1 VRPAGSAAGAEPSA
15 ARAHASAPAAA
26 DLDRRGL
33 GLLGGAHLS
42 VDLCQAAVPAL
53 LPFFVAQRGYSY
65 AAAGALVFAATVGSS
80 LIQPLFGHAA
90 DRLQLPWLMPAG
102 VLAAGAGIALAG
114 LSSSYA
120 LTFAAIVLSGIG
132 VAAFHPEGARHANY
146 ASGASKAQGMSLFA
160 LGGNAGF
167 AVGPLLTTGCVLVLG
182 LPGTLVLGLVPATAG
197 ATLLLKRARLRGLRV
212 RGARAAESG
221 PATASR
227 DRWAPFARLTGVIS
241 LRSCVHFGLLSFV
254 PVWFVTTL
262 GTSEAAGNAALT
274 AMLAAGAAGTVIG
287 GRIADRVGRRTILL
301 GCLALAGPLLAAFI
315 AAPTALAFALI
326 ALVGFTVVG
335 TFAITVV
342 LGQEYL
348 PNRLGMASGVT
359 LGAAIGVGGALA
371 PVLGALADA
380 QGIGTAMWVI
390 AALPLPALM
399 LALTL
404 PGEGRLLRA
413 PQVPKTRSPASPSP
427 GRM

>member
-1 VRPAGSAAGAEPSA
+1 VSS
-15 ARAHASAPAAA
+15 

-53 LPFFVAQRGYSY
+53 LPFFVDQRGYSY

-102 VLAAGAGIALAG
+102 VVAAGAGIALSGVAP
-114 LSSSYA
+114 SYA

-146 ASGASKAQGMSLFA
+146 AAGVAKARGMSLFA

-167 AVGPLLTTGCVLVLG
+167 ALGPVLTTGCVLALG
-182 LPGTLVLGLVPATAG
+182 LSGTLVLGLIPIGAG
-197 ATLLLKRARLRGLRV
+197 AVLAGKRARLHGLRV
-212 RGARAAESG
+212 RGAAAAKAASQ
-221 PATASR
+221 TARR
-227 DRWAPFARLTGVIS
+227 DQWGAFGRLTGVIS

-262 GTSEAAGNAALT
+262 GTSEAAGNIALT
-274 AMLAAGAAGTVIG
+274 AMLASGAAGTVIT
-287 GRIADRVGRRTILL
+287 GRVADRAGRRTIMLA
-301 GCLALAGPLLAAFI
+301 CLALAGPALAAFI
-315 AAPTALAFALI
+315 VAPTGLAFVLI
-326 ALVGFTVVG
+326 AVVGLTVVG

-342 LGQEYL
+342 LGPEYL

-371 PVLGALADA
+371 PLLGALADA
-380 QGIGTAMWVI
+380 QGIETAMWVI
-390 AALPLPALM
+390 AAIPVPALL

-404 PGEGRLLRA
+404 PAEGRLALK

>member
-1 VRPAGSAAGAEPSA
+1 VSGVA
-15 ARAHASAPAAA
+15 ARSGGVAGGGAPSS

-102 VLAAGAGIALAG
+102 VLTAGAGIALAG
-114 LSSSYA
+114 LAPSYA

-146 ASGASKAQGMSLFA
+146 ASGALQARGLSLFS

-167 AVGPLLTTGCVLVLG
+167 ALGTALTTVCVLAVG
-182 LPGTLVLGLVPATAG
+182 LPGTLLVGLVPGAAG
-197 ATLLLKRARLRGLRV
+197 AVLLAKRGRLHGLRAR
-212 RGARAAESG
+212 GAAAAEAR
-221 PATASR
+221 PEAARR
-227 DRWAPFARLTGVIS
+227 DRWGPFATLTAVIS
-241 LRSCVHFGLLSFV
+241 LRSCVHFGLLAFV
-254 PVWFVTTL
+254 PVWFVTSL
-262 GTSEAAGNAALT
+262 STSEAGGNAALT

-287 GRIADRVGRRTILL
+287 GRIADRIGRRTILL
-301 GCLALAGPLLAAFI
+301 GCLALTTPLTAALVLA
-315 AAPTALAFALI
+315 PVGLAFPLI
-326 ALVGFTVVG
+326 ALLGLVIVG

-380 QGIGTAMWVI
+380 QGIEAAMWVI
-390 AALPLPALM
+390 AALPLPALA

-404 PGEGRLLRA
+404 PADGRVLA
-413 PQVPKTRSPASPSP
+413 AAQVPKTRSPASPSP

>member
-1 VRPAGSAAGAEPSA
+1 MRAAGG
-15 ARAHASAPAAA
+15 APAAA

-33 GLLGGAHLS
+33 ALLGGAHLS

-53 LPFFVAQRGYSY
+53 LPFFVDQRGYSY

-90 DRLQLPWLMPAG
+90 DRLELPWLMPSG

-114 LSSSYA
+114 LASSYA
-120 LTFAAIVLSGIG
+120 LTFAAIVLSGVG

-146 ASGASKAQGMSLFA
+146 ASGAAKAQGMSLFA

-167 AVGPLLTTGCVLVLG
+167 ALGPLLTTACVLVLG

-197 ATLLLKRARLRGLRV
+197 ATLLLKRARLRGLRA
-212 RGARAAESG
+212 RGAAAAEARPHG
-221 PATASR
+221 AQR

-262 GTSEAAGNAALT
+262 GTSEAAGNVALT
-274 AMLAAGAAGTVIG
+274 AMLASGAAGTVIG
-287 GRIADRVGRRTILL
+287 GRVADRVGRRTILL

-315 AAPTALAFALI
+315 VSPTALAFALI

-380 QGIGTAMWVI
+380 QGIETAMWVI
-390 AALPLPALM
+390 AALPLPALA

-404 PGEGRLLRA
+404 PVEGRLRLA
-413 PQVPKTRSPASPSP
+413 GQVPKSRSPASPSP

>member
-1 VRPAGSAAGAEPSA
+1 MNARRLARREAAAAGGAGEA
-15 ARAHASAPAAA
+15 GTT

-33 GLLGGAHLS
+33 ALLGGAHLS

-53 LPFFVAQRGYSY
+53 LPFFVDQRGYSY

-80 LIQPLFGHAA
+80 VIQPLFGHAA

-102 VLAAGAGIALAG
+102 VLAAGTGIALAG
-114 LSSSYA
+114 LAPSYA

-146 ASGASKAQGMSLFA
+146 ASGASKARGMSLFA

-167 AVGPLLTTGCVLVLG
+167 ALGPVLTTGCVLAVG
-182 LPGTLVLGLVPATAG
+182 LPGTLLLGLVPGTAG
-197 ATLLLKRARLRGLRV
+197 AVLLARRVRLRGLRA
-212 RGARAAESG
+212 RGAAAAAAG
-221 PATASR
+221 PETARR
-227 DRWAPFARLTGVIS
+227 DRWGPFARLTGVIS
-241 LRSCVHFGLLSFV
+241 LRSCVHFGLLAFV

-262 GTSEAAGNAALT
+262 NTSAAAGNVALT
-274 AMLAAGAAGTVIG
+274 AMLASGAAGTVIG
-287 GRIADRVGRRTILL
+287 GRIADRVGRRTILVA
-301 GCLALAGPLLAAFI
+301 CLALAGPILAAFI
-315 AAPTALAFALI
+315 VAPTALAFALI
-326 ALVGFTVVG
+326 AIVGFTVVG

-371 PVLGALADA
+371 PLLGALADA
-380 QGIGTAMWVI
+380 QGIETAMWVI

-404 PGEGRLLRA
+404 PGEGRLQLRR
-413 PQVPKTRSPASPSP
+413 QVPKTRSPASPSP

>member
-1 VRPAGSAAGAEPSA
+1 MSRE
-15 ARAHASAPAAA
+15 
-26 DLDRRGL
+26 LDRRGL

-53 LPFFVAQRGYSY
+53 LPFFVEQRGYSY

-102 VLAAGAGIALAG
+102 VLMAGAGIALAG
-114 LSSSYA
+114 LAPSYA
-120 LTFAAIVLSGIG
+120 LTFAAIALSGIG

-160 LGGNAGF
+160 VGGNAGF
-167 AVGPLLTTGCVLVLG
+167 ALGSALTTICVLAVG
-182 LPGTLVLGLVPATAG
+182 LPGTLLVAVVPGVAG
-197 ATLLLKRARLRGLRV
+197 AVLLARGERLRGLRA
-212 RGARAAESG
+212 RGAASAEAR
-221 PATASR
+221 PEDASR
-227 DRWAPFARLTGVIS
+227 DRWGPFATLTAVIS
-241 LRSCVHFGLLSFV
+241 LRSCVHFGLLAFV
-254 PVWFVTTL
+254 PVWFVTSL
-262 GTSEAAGNAALT
+262 DTSEAGGNAALT
-274 AMLAAGAAGTVIG
+274 AMLASGAVGTVLG
-287 GRIADRVGRRTILL
+287 GRIADRIGRRTILL
-301 GCLALAGPLLAAFI
+301 ACLAVTAPLLAAFI
-315 AAPTALAFALI
+315 LAPLGLAFPLVALLG
-326 ALVGFTVVG
+326 LVIVG
-335 TFAITVV
+335 TFSITVV

-380 QGIGTAMWVI
+380 QGIEAAMWVI
-390 AALPLPALM
+390 AALPLPALA
-399 LALTL
+399 LALAL
-404 PGEGRLLRA
+404 PGDGREPLGR
-413 PQVPKTRSPASPSP
+413 QVPKTRSPASPSP

>member
-1 VRPAGSAAGAEPSA
+1 VSAT
-15 ARAHASAPAAA
+15 
-26 DLDRRGL
+26 LDRRAL

-53 LPFFVAQRGYSY
+53 LPFFVDQRGYSY

-90 DRLQLPWLMPAG
+90 DRLQLPWLMPTG

-114 LSSSYA
+114 LAPSYA
-120 LTFAAIVLSGIG
+120 LTFAAIVLSGVG

-146 ASGASKAQGMSLFA
+146 ASGDSKAQGMSLFA

-167 AVGPLLTTGCVLVLG
+167 ALGPLLTTAFVLAFG
-182 LPGTLVLGLVPATAG
+182 LPGTLLLGLVPVTAG
-197 ATLLLKRARLRGLRV
+197 ATLLVKRARLHGLRV
-212 RGARAAESG
+212 RGAADAKARPGAAQ
-221 PATASR
+221 R
-227 DRWAPFARLTGVIS
+227 DRWGPFARLTGVIS

-262 GTSEAAGNAALT
+262 HTSEAVGNVALT

-287 GRIADRVGRRTILL
+287 GRIADRIGRRTILL
-301 GCLALAGPLLAAFI
+301 ACLALGGPVLAAFI
-315 AAPTALAFALI
+315 VAPTALAFALI
-326 ALVGFTVVG
+326 AVVGFTVVG

-380 QGIGTAMWVI
+380 HGIETAMWVI
-390 AALPLPALM
+390 AALPVPALA

-404 PGEGRLLRA
+404 PGDGRLRLAR
-413 PQVPKTRSPASPSP
+413 QVPKTRSPASPSP

>member
-1 VRPAGSAAGAEPSA
+1 MSS
-15 ARAHASAPAAA
+15 

-53 LPFFVAQRGYSY
+53 LPFFVDQRGYSY

-102 VLAAGAGIALAG
+102 VIAAGAGIALSGVTA
-114 LSSSYA
+114 SYA

-146 ASGASKAQGMSLFA
+146 ASGVAKARGMSLFA

-167 AVGPLLTTGCVLVLG
+167 ALGPVLTTGCVLALG
-182 LPGTLVLGLVPATAG
+182 LSGTLVLGLHPDRRGHDPRGEAGPA
-197 ATLLLKRARLRGLRV
+197 
-212 RGARAAESG
+212 ARAARPRRG
-221 PATASR
+221 GGQGGLADRPARPVGRVRPPHRRHLAALVRALRPAQLRPGLVRHHARHLRGGRQHRAHRDARLGRRWDR
-227 DRWAPFARLTGVIS
+227 DRRARGGSARPADDPARL
-241 LRSCVHFGLLSFV
+241 
-254 PVWFVTTL
+254 
-262 GTSEAAGNAALT
+262 
-274 AMLAAGAAGTVIG
+274 
-287 GRIADRVGRRTILL
+287 
-301 GCLALAGPLLAAFI
+301 LALAGPALAAFI
-315 AAPTALAFALI
+315 EAPTGLAFVLI
-326 ALVGFTVVG
+326 AVVGFTVVG

-380 QGIGTAMWVI
+380 QGIETAMWVI
-390 AALPLPALM
+390 AAIPVPALL

-404 PGEGRLLRA
+404 PVEGRLGLRR
-413 PQVPKTRSPASPSP
+413 QVPKTRSPASPSP